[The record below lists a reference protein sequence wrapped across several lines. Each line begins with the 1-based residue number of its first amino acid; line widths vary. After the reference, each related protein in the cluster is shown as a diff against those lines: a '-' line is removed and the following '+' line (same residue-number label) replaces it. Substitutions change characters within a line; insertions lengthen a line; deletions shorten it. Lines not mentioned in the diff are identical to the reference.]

1 MGSIIGVIILSV
13 FLIIFCRALCKSSKV
28 TEKHKYAF
36 EKHTDRFLTVDD
48 GSISPEVLEE
58 NL

>member
-48 GSISPEVLEE
+48 GSISPEVLE
-58 NL
+58 